1 MEIEDQHRHDGAQL
15 DDDEK
20 QGQKVVRHLQLHELV
35 DEDHVPG
42 GRDGQPFV
50 MPSTMPTRS
59 AFKASK
65 IIVLKSPY
73 RKQADRKIVPDTP
86 SPAPRKQKGN
96 MSARRNGPNS
106 IPARTE
112 QAAKKPHAP
121 LRDRTDR
128 RARTLARSPLRACR
142 RTLACSLRPYPPPKG
157 SRAGENASCCC

>member
-1 MEIEDQHRHDGAQL
+1 MMAPNWMTTRNRARKSSDTCSFTNSSTRIMCP
-15 DDDEK
+15 
-20 QGQKVVRHLQLHELV
+20 V
-35 DEDHVPG
+35 DEMGSHS
-42 GRDGQPFV
+42 V